1 MARTRK
7 APNRKDHVASGIVDA
22 AARVLATDR
31 DASMTDIAAAA
42 GMGRATLYRYFPTR
56 EALLVGLATVGID
69 ELVRRITEA
78 DLDNI
83 PAREAIARVA
93 RAVVMTGHKYIALAD
108 LDSAVIDT
116 RTVER
121 QVMAPLHALLQ
132 RGAVEGALRDD
143 LAPEML
149 LTTFI
154 GLLKS
159 VITLSIRDGLGVEQV
174 SAAATTLFLDGTARQ
189 NRAYPAPDRS
199 SRPK

>member
-7 APNRKDHVASGIVDA
+7 TPSWKDHVASGIVDA

-56 EALLVGLATVGID
+56 EALLVGLATAGID
-69 ELVRRITEA
+69 ELVRRIAEA
-78 DLDNI
+78 DLDNT

-108 LDSAVIDT
+108 LDSAVIDK

-149 LTTFI
+149 LTTFV
-154 GLLKS
+154 GLLTS
-159 VITLSIRDGLGVEQV
+159 VITLSIRDGLGVEHV
-174 SAAATTLFLDGTARQ
+174 SAAATTLFLDGAARR

-199 SRPK
+199 TRPQ